1 MLAFL
6 RRNTASD
13 TAFVVGI
20 TFGEWYPWS
29 SSEADSRGV
38 SLLPASLQWTK
49 SFAKQALEHRRTV
62 SKSVFFDRIF
72 VEERKSGRLSRSKPT
87 R

>member
-6 RRNTASD
+6 RGNTESD

-49 SFAKQALEHRRTV
+49 FLAKQALEHSNAV
-62 SKSVFFDRIF
+62 SNIVFFDRIS
-72 VEERKSGRLSRSKPT
+72 VEERKSGQLSRSKPT
-87 R
+87 H